1 MEKSSNLRDKI
12 KRVGEKI
19 WNFLS
24 LSHNHWKPFLSCLPT
39 LVCSYADESR
49 RPEHREWYT
58 PLESVAVVT
67 FASHMDHVIRGTLA
81 SLFFMPSSALGW
93 SHHLLTLFAHMNFF
107 PCLVTQIALELSNSE
122 PLLSRELM
130 VTFYINHYPLFHDK
144 LWPCLC
150 SCLLSSVLVFKLS
163 TSWFPI

>member
-58 PLESVAVVT
+58 PPWVSGR
-67 FASHMDHVIRGTLA
+67 SHICLSHGSCDHGNSGLLVLYA
-81 SLFFMPSSALGW
+81 FFCFGLSN
-93 SHHLLTLFAHMNFF
+93 HLLFAHMNFF
-107 PCLVTQIALELSNSE
+107 PCLATQIALELSNSE

-130 VTFYINHYPLFHDK
+130 VTFYINHYPLSHDK